1 MTIFTQEKNFGSFLS
16 FRKILHINERRYV
29 LSGDLDERER
39 PLWRSVVLY
48 NAVYCFLDNIK
59 FGDFRITVES
69 EYNLS
74 MFVVQFLCDHPN
86 MHEYAELCQ
95 NTSNMRF

>member
-1 MTIFTQEKNFGSFLS
+1 M
-16 FRKILHINERRYV
+16 
-29 LSGDLDERER
+29 LSGDLDEKER

-74 MFVVQFLCDHPN
+74 MFVVQFLCDHTN